1 MTNGV
6 RIGALLIVAVAI
18 AQHTGRLEAQ
28 GEPYRRD
35 ARQIFER
42 LIGFRSA
49 AGHAQVPAL
58 ARYIEETLA
67 AGGVAAADVVTLPN
81 KDTVALLVRVRG
93 ANTSARPILFSSH
106 IDVVDARPEDWKRSP
121 FALVEE
127 GGMFYGR
134 GTIDNKS
141 GVTSLM
147 STILRLR
154 AAGHQPQ
161 RTLVF
166 AFIGDEETGMET
178 TRLVVAHEWVR
189 NAEYAINTDAGGG
202 SLTNEGKATVY
213 LVQGAEKTYVDVTLE
228 VTNPGGHS
236 SWPRDDNALYDMA
249 RALARIEQLRFPPMA
264 NDLTRA
270 YLRTVGE
277 ATSGDEGDA
286 LRRFAADPADA
297 EAAEVLRRM
306 PEHVGTTRTTCV
318 ATTIAGGHAPNALP
332 QRVTANVNCRVFPG
346 HSIDAV
352 RQALV
357 GAIADSRITVTVPD
371 DVTISPVSEPRSD
384 VMAAITRSVHQ
395 RHPGVPIVPYME
407 SGGTDGIVYRNAGI
421 PTWASPGVFMRASD
435 MFAHGLDERVPV
447 SAFYEAIDHIHDL
460 GRCGRP
466 GAPPPATRARAAT
479 PRRAR

>member
-1 MTNGV
+1 MSNGV
-6 RIGALLIVAVAI
+6 RIASLLLVAAVVA
-18 AQHTGRLEAQ
+18 QQTGRLEAQ
-28 GEPYRRD
+28 AESYRRD

-42 LIGFRSA
+42 LISFRSA

-58 ARYIEETLA
+58 ARYIAETLA
-67 AGGVAAADVVTLPN
+67 AGGVAAADIVTLPHQ
-81 KDTVALLVRVRG
+81 DTAALLVRVRG
-93 ANTSARPILFSSH
+93 ADAGVRPILFSSH
-106 IDVVDARPEDWKRSP
+106 MDVVDARPEDWTRNP

-134 GTIDNKS
+134 GTLDNKT
-141 GVTSLM
+141 GVASLM

-178 TRLVVAHEWVR
+178 TRLAAAHEWVR

-202 SLTNEGKATVY
+202 SLADDGKATVY
-213 LVQGAEKTYVDVTLE
+213 LVQGAEKTYVDVKLE

-249 RALARIEQLRFPPMA
+249 RALVRIEQLRFPPMA
-264 NDLTRA
+264 NELTRA
-270 YLRTVGE
+270 YLRTVGG
-277 ATSGDEGDA
+277 ATTGAEGDA
-286 LRRFAADPADA
+286 LRRFSADPADA

-306 PEHVGTTRTTCV
+306 PEHIGTTRTTCV
-318 ATTIAGGHAPNALP
+318 ATTIEGGHAPNALP

-357 GAIADSRITVTVPD
+357 SVIADPKVTVTVPAE
-371 DVTISPVSEPRSD
+371 VTISPVSEPRAD
-384 VMAAITRSVHQ
+384 VMAAITRSIHQ

-460 GRCGRP
+460 AMALG
-466 GAPPPATRARAAT
+466 GAAAR
-479 PRRAR
+479 R